1 MLFLKGQFMKV
12 LRVTNPGLIEIQ
24 NDLEPVIEKDDEVI
38 IEVKAA
44 GICGSDISIYK
55 GTSPV
60 ATYPRVIGHEFSGEI
75 TQLGKQVNKIKDLNI
90 GDHVVV
96 NPVCNCGTC
105 RICQKGRGNVCTNL
119 TVMGVHRDGGYR
131 EYVKVPAKNVFTIR
145 KDISWNH
152 AAIVEPYTVAAQ
164 VTSRGGIEKGDTV
177 LICGSGQI
185 ALTILQV
192 CNILGARCIMT
203 DLVEDRLKRA
213 EEFGA
218 YKTIHSGKE
227 DVVKRVKEMTEGL
240 GADVAIDAACVG
252 KTLEQA
258 ALAVRSGGVVV
269 TMGFH
274 DTVAPI
280 TEFQITARELDI
292 RGSRL
297 NNNKFPQVI
306 EWFERGQLD
315 PSKIVTDTFHFTE
328 IEKAFD
334 KLKNEPETTM
344 KVILTFEEN
353 T

>member
-1 MLFLKGQFMKV
+1 MKV
-12 LRVTNPGLIEIQ
+12 LRVTTPGTLIIDEDPI
-24 NDLEPVIEKDDEVI
+24 PVIESDDEI
-38 IEVKAA
+38 LIQIKAA
-44 GICGSDISIYK
+44 GICGSDISIYS

-60 ATYPRVIGHEFSGEI
+60 ATYPRVIGHEFAGIVTETGSAVADI
-75 TQLGKQVNKIKDLNI
+75 TP

-105 RICQKGRGNVCTNL
+105 RVCQKGRGNVCANL
-119 TVMGVHRDGGYR
+119 KVIGVHLDGGYR
-131 EYVKVPAKNVFTIR
+131 EYVKVPAKNCYKIS
-145 KDISWNH
+145 KDMPWEK
-152 AAIVEPYTVAAQ
+152 AAVIEPYTVAAQ
-164 VTSRGGIEKGDTV
+164 VTSRGEVSEGDTV

-203 DLVEDRLKRA
+203 DLVPDRLKRA

-218 YKTIHSGKE
+218 WKTINSGEE
-227 DVVKRVKEMTEGL
+227 DVVEKVKELTDGI

-252 KTLEQA
+252 ITLKQA
-258 ALAVRSGGVVV
+258 ALGVRAGGVVV

-280 TEFQITARELDI
+280 TEFNITSRELDI

-306 EWFERGQLD
+306 EWVESGQID
-315 PSKIVTDTFHFTE
+315 NTKIITDSFPFTE
-328 IEKAFD
+328 IETAFK
-334 KLKNEPETTM
+334 KLKEDPENTM
-344 KVILTFEEN
+344 KVILTFPEA
-353 T
+353 

>member
-1 MLFLKGQFMKV
+1 MKV
-12 LRVTNPGLIEIQ
+12 LRVNQPGNIAVEEDNI
-24 NDLEPVIEKDDEVI
+24 PVIENPDDVLI
-38 IEVKAA
+38 RVKAA

-60 ATYPRVIGHEFSGEI
+60 ATYPRVIGHEFAGEVTAVGSGVTDIEA
-75 TQLGKQVNKIKDLNI
+75 
-90 GDHVVV
+90 GDHVTV
-96 NPVCNCGTC
+96 NPVCSCGTC
-105 RICQKGRGNVCTNL
+105 RVCLKGRGNVCAHL
-119 TVMGVHRDGGYR
+119 KVLGVHLDGGYR
-131 EYVKVPAKNVFTIR
+131 EYVKVPAKNVFKVDKR
-145 KDISWNH
+145 FSWEK

-164 VTSRGGIEKGDTV
+164 VTSRGGVSEGDIV
-177 LICGSGQI
+177 LVCGSGQI

-203 DLVEDRLKRA
+203 DLVDDRLKQA

-218 YKTIHSGKE
+218 ACTINSGRE
-227 DVVKRVKEMTEGL
+227 DVVARVKELTDGI

-258 ALAVRSGGVVV
+258 ALAVRPGGVVV

-274 DTVAPI
+274 DTIAPI
-280 TEFQITARELDI
+280 TEFNITSRELDI

-306 EWFERGQLD
+306 QWIEDGKLD
-315 PSKIVTDTFHFTE
+315 PTKIITDSFHFTD

-334 KLKNEPETTM
+334 KLKNDPQNTM
-344 KVILTFEEN
+344 KVILTF
-353 T
+353 